1 MKKLKLISGLIISI
15 VMIVVTIKIINYL
28 PLLIQKDSMRRYN
41 TIEEVEKRLGVKDLF
56 IPAFFPEE
64 LRWPPSEI
72 LAQGRPFLAIIMEFK
87 NSKDGSTDL
96 VICQSTSK
104 RFSYEGNIKIKKTR
118 DSINYTF
125 KGRNISILTGPCE
138 NAETCTKAIWDE
150 GKYRVIVSARFEPPL
165 LSRIIE
171 SMIH

>member
-1 MKKLKLISGLIISI
+1 MKNFKLISGLIISI
-15 VMIVVTIKIINYL
+15 VMIIVTIKVINYL
-28 PLLIQKDSMRRYN
+28 PLLIQTDSMRRYN
-41 TIEEVEKRLGVKDLF
+41 TIEEVKKRLGVKALF
-56 IPAFFPEE
+56 IPTFFPEE

-72 LAQGRPFLAIIMEFK
+72 LAQGKPFLAIIMEFK

-104 RFSYEGNIKIKKTR
+104 RFSYEGNIKIKKIR

-125 KGRNISILTGPCE
+125 NGRNISILTGSCE
-138 NAETCTKAIWDE
+138 NSETCTKASWDD

-165 LSRIIE
+165 LLRIIE